1 MGELSEEME
10 GPLIMRIKD
19 GAERPTPAKKI
30 RVLLVEDH
38 PIMRAGVAA
47 LFGAERDLELV
58 GQAEDGLQ
66 GVSMAREVQ
75 PDVVIMDVALP
86 GLDGAAATRQIK
98 EVQPEVPVLAFSAHE
113 EPDSARRLLAA
124 GANGY
129 ALKRSACDELVR
141 AVRLVASGGTY
152 VDPSLVDALV
162 ERSDRRRTP
171 AGGIATVSLSDREAE
186 VIRLIAQG
194 HTSKEMAT
202 ALSLSPRTLE
212 TYKARAMSK
221 LNLRSRAD
229 LFRYAMRA
237 GWLRDA

>member
-1 MGELSEEME
+1 
-10 GPLIMRIKD
+10 MRIRD
-19 GAERPTPAKKI
+19 GAQRPTPAKKI
-30 RVLLVEDH
+30 RVLLVDDH
-38 PIMRAGVAA
+38 PVMRAGVAA
-47 LFGAERDLELV
+47 LFGAEHDLELI

-66 GVSMAREVQ
+66 GVSMAGELQ

-86 GLDGAAATRQIK
+86 GLDGAAATKQIK
-98 EVQPEVPVLAFSAHE
+98 ETQPALPVLALSAHE
-113 EPDSARRLLAA
+113 EPDFARRLLAA

-141 AVRLVASGGTY
+141 AVRLVAAGNAY
-152 VDPSLVDALV
+152 VDPSLADALV
-162 ERSDRRRTP
+162 ERSERRRSP
-171 AGGIATVSLSDREAE
+171 GGGIPTVTLSDREAE

-194 HTSKEMAT
+194 HTSKEMAM